1 MELDKYQQAWRSDTA
16 RLRVS
21 IDTDSLTKEMQR
33 SRQAFR
39 STIFWRDVRELGI
52 GLLMIPIWIYLGIAM
67 ALPWTW
73 YLEIP
78 ASIWVMGFTMLDRR
92 RHQQRTGHPSE
103 SLLHCSKESLRQV
116 EHQIW
121 LLRNVFWWYLLPYT
135 VAIMA
140 FFVHVSWQ
148 ASSVWWEFF
157 ATVGGFGLLT
167 LVVYGVTYLV
177 NQGVVRLQLEPRRQ
191 ELLHLVASLEVES
204 DGTDSKDIIDLVSK
218 LADPT
223 RSFTWE
229 SWADNWNRTV
239 PSWLVAASILFPT
252 LFGACCGLYSGL
264 WIRIPEMGPVFFQTV
279 IGAVIPFE
287 IAFFSNMYLAYRRKK
302 KRQAASANGEQNMP
316 ASGVVLEQS
325 EKHKTKLL
333 PEPPALVILVLTLF
347 VGIMAILAIVSVFL
361 YLGSERLLSRNNSPI
376 EPSFGD
382 VSGFGDDD
390 TVRIDSWLQEQ
401 VDLAKYPSL
410 AVAIVRD
417 GEIVYGR
424 AFGFEDIKS
433 SKLATRQTQY
443 NVASVTKVFT
453 ASLAVMLHEQ
463 GVVDLDQ
470 PVAKYLAESVVISNS
485 PKVGAT
491 ITLRQ
496 LASHTSGLPRGV
508 PGRVQSVE
516 GWYALEPQRLYDHLA
531 TVKLESEPG
540 TKELYSN
547 LGFGLLGHALER
559 AANKSLD
566 QLVKEKICEPL
577 KLERTAIQVDDTVHP
592 ATGYDDSGRQREK
605 KAPFR
610 DRLAGSGGLVASV
623 EDLAKFLSAQMDPG
637 VFSRKMLDDLYTRS
651 SRSDGVLV
659 DTGLGWSINFNK
671 YLGSYAEKNGGRSNC
686 SAWIGFSPEH
696 SVGVVV
702 VTNCGGPEVDAIGRL
717 LLERSV
723 QGAYK
728 PVQKDNQQKRVTDD
742 KIERVFY

>member
-1 MELDKYQQAWRSDTA
+1 MEIDKYQQAWKSDA
-16 RLRVS
+16 AQLRLS
-21 IDTDSLTKEMQR
+21 IDTDLLTNEMQR
-33 SRQAFR
+33 SQQSFR
-39 STIFWRDVRELGI
+39 STIFWRDVRELGV

-67 ALPWTW
+67 ELPWTW

-78 ASIWVMGFTMLDRR
+78 ASIWVMGFTILDRR
-92 RHQQRTGHPSE
+92 RHSQKAGQPSE

-135 VAIMA
+135 IAIMA

-148 ASSVWWEFF
+148 ASSNWWEFF
-157 ATVGGFGLLT
+157 AKVGGLGLIT
-167 LVVYGVTYLV
+167 LFIYGVTYFV
-177 NQGVVRLQLEPRRQ
+177 NQSVVRLQLEPRRE
-191 ELLHLVASLEVES
+191 ELLNLVAGLEDDS
-204 DGTDSKDIIDLVSK
+204 NGTDSKNIIDLVSK
-218 LADPT
+218 LADT
-223 RSFTWE
+223 NRSFTWK
-229 SWADNWNRTV
+229 SWADNWNNTV
-239 PSWLVAASILFPT
+239 PSWRVAAAILFPT

-264 WIRIPEMGPVFFQTV
+264 WIAIPEMGPVFFQAV
-279 IGAVIPFE
+279 VGAVIPFE
-287 IAFFSNMYLAYRRKK
+287 IAIFSHMYLAYRRKK
-302 KRQAASANGEQNMP
+302 RTQAAAASGEQNLA
-316 ASGVVLEQS
+316 ASDVVIEQS
-325 EKHKTKLL
+325 EEHKTKRL
-333 PEPPALVILVLTLF
+333 PEPPALLILVLTLV
-347 VGIMAILAIVSVFL
+347 VGIMAVLAVVSAFL
-361 YLGSERLLSRNNSPI
+361 HFGSEHLWRPNNSSV
-376 EPSFGD
+376 EPSFGE
-382 VSGFGDDD
+382 VSSFGDDD
-390 TVRIDSWLQEQ
+390 IVKIDTWLQEQ

-424 AFGFEDIKS
+424 AFGFEDVKS
-433 SKLATRQTQY
+433 SKLATLQTQY

-470 PVAKYLAESVVISNS
+470 PVAKYLPESVAISRT
-485 PKVGAT
+485 PKVGTT

-531 TVKLESEPG
+531 KVKLESTPG

-559 AANKSLD
+559 AANKPLE
-566 QLVKEKICEPL
+566 QLVKEMICEPL
-577 KLERTAIQVDDTVHP
+577 MLQRTAIQADDTVHP

-605 KAPFR
+605 PASFR
-610 DRLAGSGGLVASV
+610 ERLAGSGGLVASV
-623 EDLAKFLSAQMDPG
+623 EDLAKFVAAQMKPG
-637 VFSRKMLDDLYTRS
+637 VFSKKMLDDLHTRS
-651 SRSDGVLV
+651 SRSDGILV

-671 YLGSYAEKNGGRSNC
+671 SLGRYPEKNGGRSNC
-686 SAWIGFSPEH
+686 SAWIGFAPEH
-696 SVGVVV
+696 GTGVVV
-702 VTNCGGPEVDAIGRL
+702 VTNCGGPEVDEIGRL

-723 QGAYK
+723 PGTYK
-728 PVQKDNQQKRVTDD
+728 PVQKDN
-742 KIERVFY
+742 

>member
-1 MELDKYQQAWRSDTA
+1 MELDKYQQAWKSDA
-16 RLRVS
+16 AQVRVS
-21 IDTDSLTKEMQR
+21 IDTDLLTKEMQR

-39 STIFWRDVRELGI
+39 STVFWRDVRELGF

-78 ASIWVMGFTMLDRR
+78 ASIWVIGFTMLDRR
-92 RHQQRTGHPSE
+92 LHPQKAGPPNE

-148 ASSVWWEFF
+148 ASREWWEFF
-157 ATVGGFGLLT
+157 ATVGGYGLLT
-167 LVVYGVTYLV
+167 LFIYGVTYLV
-177 NQGVVRLQLEPRRQ
+177 NQSVVRLQLEPHRK
-191 ELLHLVASLEVES
+191 ELLNLVASLEEES
-204 DGTDSKDIIDLVSK
+204 NGIDSKGIIALVSK

-239 PSWLVAASILFPT
+239 PSWRVAAAILVPT
-252 LFGACCGLYSGL
+252 LVGACCGLYSGL
-264 WIRIPEMGPVFFQTV
+264 WIRIPEMGPVFFQAV
-279 IGAVIPFE
+279 VGAVIPFE
-287 IAFFSNMYLAYRRKK
+287 LAIFSFMYLAFRRKK
-302 KRQAASANGEQNMP
+302 TRHAASTNGDQNVS
-316 ASGVVLEQS
+316 ASNVLLEQS
-325 EKHKTKLL
+325 EDHKTKRL
-333 PEPPALVILVLTLF
+333 PEPPALAILVLTL
-347 VGIMAILAIVSVFL
+347 VGGIMAILAVVSVFL
-361 YLGSERLLSRNNSPI
+361 YLGSARLLSPNNSPV
-376 EPSFGD
+376 EPSFGE
-382 VSGFGDDD
+382 VSSFGDDE

-410 AVAIVRD
+410 AVAIVRN

-424 AFGFEDIKS
+424 AFGFEDVKS
-433 SKLATRQTQY
+433 SKLATLQTQY

-470 PVAKYLAESVVISNS
+470 PVAKYLPASVAISS
-485 PKVGAT
+485 TPKVGAT

-496 LASHTSGLPRGV
+496 LASHTSGLPRGI
-508 PGRVQSVE
+508 PGRVQLVE

-531 TVKLESEPG
+531 KVKLESEPG

-547 LGFGLLGHALER
+547 LGFGLLGHALEL
-559 AANKSLD
+559 AANKPLD
-566 QLVKEKICEPL
+566 QLVRQMICEPL
-577 KLERTAIQVDDTVHP
+577 KLQRTAIQADDTLHP
-592 ATGYDDSGRQREK
+592 ATGYDDSGRQRER
-605 KAPFR
+605 KASFR
-610 DRLAGSGGLVASV
+610 ERLAGSGGLVASV
-623 EDLAKFLSAQMDPG
+623 EDLAKFVAAQMKPG
-637 VFSRKMLDDLYTRS
+637 VFSRKMLDDLHTRS
-651 SRSDGVLV
+651 SRSDGILV

-671 YLGSYAEKNGGRSNC
+671 YLGPYPEKNGGRGNC
-686 SAWIGFSPEH
+686 SAWIGFAPDH
-696 SVGVVV
+696 GVGVVV
-702 VTNCGGPEVDAIGRL
+702 VTNCGGPDVDPIGRSL
-717 LLERSV
+717 LVRSAP
-723 QGAYK
+723 GAYK
-728 PVQKDNQQKRVTDD
+728 PARMDGIRN
-742 KIERVFY
+742 